1 MGTLLTRLSV
11 VGLLAL
17 GLMACGERGEA
28 QTDERVQQMAQEL
41 APEVE
46 RAVGLPFKSPPVVA
60 LRSTEQVRAYMMV
73 KLDDEMPP
81 HRLHGVTVAYR
92 LFGLLPDTLDLRALL
107 LSLYTEQIVGFY
119 DPDSVTLYV
128 VEGADPLMLKMTL
141 AHELVHALQGQYMAL
156 DTLLEPSREN
166 DRRVA
171 AQAVL
176 EGQAT
181 LASLLALMP
190 ERGLDAIPDFAGTYR
205 QALKEQH
212 AAMPVFNSAPLI
224 IQESIVFP
232 YLEGANF
239 IRWFRDAHGDT
250 APFGGRMPQSTEQI
264 LHPDRYRE
272 RDDPVSLELTA
283 RRPMVYSDGLG
294 EFEIRVLLTVLTGSE
309 STARA
314 GALAWAGD
322 RYAVYPALDGQFA
335 LVWWSAWDHAR
346 AADRFATLLKRLW
359 PAKQSGRR
367 VVIEREPV
375 GGRPGVRLVDAP
387 TGWDGWQQM
396 PRVRRRDLKRE
407 K

>member
-1 MGTLLTRLSV
+1 LKRLSAL
-11 VGLLAL
+11 GFLAL
-17 GLMACGERGEA
+17 GLVACGDRGEA

-60 LRSTEQVRAYMMV
+60 LRSPEQVRAYMLV

-81 HRLHGVTVAYR
+81 RRMQGVTLAYR

-107 LSLYTEQIVGFY
+107 LSLYTEQVVGFY
-119 DPDSVTLYV
+119 DPDSLTLYV
-128 VEGADPLMLKMTL
+128 VDGADPLVLKMTL
-141 AHELVHALQGQYMAL
+141 AHELVHALQGQYVAL
-156 DTLLEPSREN
+156 DTLLESTREN

-176 EGQAT
+176 EGEAT

-190 ERGLDAIPDFAGTYR
+190 EHDLDAIPDFAGTYR

-239 IRWFRDAHGDT
+239 IRWFRNAHGDT
-250 APFGGRMPQSTEQI
+250 VPYGERMPQSTEQI

-272 RDDPVSLELTA
+272 RDDPVSLELA
-283 RRPMVYSDGLG
+283 NRRPMVYSDGLG

-322 RYAVYPALDGQFA
+322 RYAVYPAANGEFA

-359 PAKQSGRR
+359 PARTDGRR
-367 VVIEREPV
+367 LVIEREPV

-387 TGWDGWQQM
+387 TGWDGWRDM
-396 PRVRRRDLKRE
+396 PRVRRGESKSER
-407 K
+407 